1 MSGNPGALV
10 FRAGSRAAATIRR
23 EGGLDPARIRLMI
36 GASGGPKWLVLAR
49 LDRAIAETWLAGR
62 TAPLDLVGS
71 SIGTWRFAC
80 HAQADPQAA
89 FDRFEAAYLDYR
101 YVAGQTPAEIGA
113 ESRKTLDA
121 MLGGHGAAEIL
132 AGPMRLHV
140 MAVRGRHLLGGEG
153 RLPLGAGLA
162 AAALGNLVTRRALGG
177 FFERA
182 LFADPRSTLDF
193 ARFPGFPFRRIA
205 LDSGNLADAIMA
217 SSSIPFVLEGVRDIA
232 GAPPGLY
239 RDGGIID
246 YHFDLPVLDDD
257 PEGIA
262 LQPHFLDRVIP
273 GWFDKPLRRR
283 HRLSPRDAV
292 LRIAPSE
299 DFVAALPFGKIPDR
313 KDFLRLDDA
322 ERLRYWRRVLAE
334 TERLADDFRETVERG
349 LLPDR
354 LAAD

>member
-1 MSGNPGALV
+1 MPVTGALV
-10 FRAGSRAAATIRR
+10 FRAGARAAELIRR
-23 EGGLDPARIRLMI
+23 DGGLDPARIRLMI

-49 LDRAIAETWLAGR
+49 LDLALAGTWLAGR
-62 TAPLDLVGS
+62 ESPLDLVGS

-80 HAQADPQAA
+80 HAQADPAAA
-89 FDRFEAAYLDYR
+89 FARFEEAYLDYR
-101 YVAGQTPAEIGA
+101 YVEGQTPAEIAA

-121 MLGGHGAAEIL
+121 MLGRHGVAESL
-132 AGPMRLHV
+132 SGPMRLHV
-140 MAVRGRHLLGGEG
+140 MAVRGRHLLGREG
-153 RLPLGAGLA
+153 RLALGTGLA
-162 AAALGNLVTRRALGG
+162 AAALGNLVARPALGG

-193 ARFPGFPFRRIA
+193 ARFTGFPVRHID
-205 LDSGNLADAIMA
+205 LDAGNFADAIMA

-239 RDGGIID
+239 WDGGVID
-246 YHFDLPVLDDD
+246 YHFDLPVLGDD

-273 GWFDKPLRRR
+273 GWFDKPLTRR
-283 HRLSPRDAV
+283 HRRHPRDAV
-292 LRIAPSE
+292 LRIAPSA
-299 DFVAALPFGKIPDR
+299 DFVAGLPFGKIPDR
-313 KDFLRLDDA
+313 KDFLRFSDR

-334 TERLADDFRETVERG
+334 TERLADEFRETVARG

-354 LAAD
+354 LVAG